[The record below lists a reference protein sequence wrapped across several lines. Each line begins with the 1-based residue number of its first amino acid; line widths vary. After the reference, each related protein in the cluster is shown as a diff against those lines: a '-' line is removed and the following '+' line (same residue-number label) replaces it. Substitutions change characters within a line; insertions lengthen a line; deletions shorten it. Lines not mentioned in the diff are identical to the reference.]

1 MADERD
7 EAVERLLEEELA
19 EIAKK
24 GARWG
29 SLLSSVAGISAS
41 PGRMGANL
49 GGKWGGRLG
58 ASLTWTERAE
68 RTGRWSGDRRDLVIL
83 LQGWFAKNGR
93 LVGEIDPRGGTLMG
107 ISRGGFLSANPVV
120 FRLLLRDLEG
130 GGVAARVEAFAK
142 EGLIS
147 QHTAEKAV
155 ARFVDDLDRMGR

>member
-1 MADERD
+1 
-7 EAVERLLEEELA
+7 
-19 EIAKK
+19 
-24 GARWG
+24 
-29 SLLSSVAGISAS
+29 
-41 PGRMGANL
+41 
-49 GGKWGGRLG
+49 
-58 ASLTWTERAE
+58 
-68 RTGRWSGDRRDLVIL
+68 VIL

-130 GGVAARVEAFAK
+130 GGVAVRVEAFAK
-142 EGLIS
+142 EGLIK